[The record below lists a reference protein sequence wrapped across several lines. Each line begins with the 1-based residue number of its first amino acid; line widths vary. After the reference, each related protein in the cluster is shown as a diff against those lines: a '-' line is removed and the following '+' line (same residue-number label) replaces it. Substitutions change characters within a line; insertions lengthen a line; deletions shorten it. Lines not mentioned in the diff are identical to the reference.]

1 MNVRFQFMNGKED
14 AAMRRYGVNKGGTV
28 ARLWYGK
35 PVTELTEL
43 ETAQFTV
50 DTDIKL
56 FNRITE
62 ETKEALENAG
72 FVIDE
77 NGTVSVA

>member
-1 MNVRFQFMNGKED
+1 
-14 AAMRRYGVNKGGTV
+14 MRRYGINKDGTV

-56 FNRITE
+56 MKSCVKRKMQQTQLLTCLKRYLSAME
-62 ETKEALENAG
+62 KKSCL
-72 FVIDE
+72 
-77 NGTVSVA
+77 